1 VQHFDVG
8 GYAHSETTIVYGSES
23 WRKRKLKASCRNPHC
38 SISVRQR
45 SGGYSCEL
53 RPRKAKVQTEVFD
66 KWQETNKHW
75 LDRISTEANLTSEL
89 ASNLASA
96 RSVPDAIMA
105 CHKWN
110 SRRLRMMAED
120 GQHLIADA
128 QKFAEMGARLLSNGW
143 QPKNSSAS
151 T

>member
-1 VQHFDVG
+1 MAQKEAQSELQKSSLFNLGQAEVAATAAN
-8 GYAHSETTIVYGSES
+8 YAREI
-23 WRKRKLKASCRNPHC
+23 
-38 SISVRQR
+38 
-45 SGGYSCEL
+45 
-53 RPRKAKVQTEVFD
+53 AKVQTEVFD

>member
-1 VQHFDVG
+1 MAQKEAQSELQKSSLFNLGQAEVAATAAN
-8 GYAHSETTIVYGSES
+8 YAREI
-23 WRKRKLKASCRNPHC
+23 
-38 SISVRQR
+38 
-45 SGGYSCEL
+45 
-53 RPRKAKVQTEVFD
+53 AKVQTEVFD

-105 CHKWN
+105 CQKWN
-110 SRRLRMMAED
+110 SRRLGMIAED
-120 GQHLIADA
+120 GRHLIAYA
-128 QKFAEMGARLLSNGW
+128 QKFAETGARLLSNGW